1 MPRNRKRKIYT
12 MSLNLDP
19 PIEAVSVTEGYAES
33 DLHFMNDDR
42 HKIQT
47 ALSWLSVHGQ
57 IAFSQST
64 LQVMTL

>member
-19 PIEAVSVTEGYAES
+19 PIEAVSVTEGYAEL

-47 ALSWLSVHGQ
+47 ALSWLSVHG
-57 IAFSQST
+57 
-64 LQVMTL
+64 